1 MGTKCLLEKA
11 LFRRL
16 NLKPTISPIF
26 NSTFDDAAVLKA
38 LSKRD
43 PKLRPLFKKIGAFK
57 LHADAAKKN
66 VEGGP
71 YHWLFRSII
80 YQQLHGKAA
89 AAILSRV
96 RELFGGKTPRPEDFL
111 VMQDAPLRAAGLSGN
126 KLAAL
131 RDLSRAAVA
140 GKVPTLRE
148 AKKMSDEELIERLI
162 PIRGIGRWTV
172 EMFLIFGLRR
182 ADVLAVDDFALKKAC
197 LIVHGLE
204 APPNKKQFIEIGE
217 SWKPWRSLV
226 CWYLWRSL
234 D

>member
-1 MGTKCLLEKA
+1 MH
-11 LFRRL
+11 
-16 NLKPTISPIF
+16 PTIDENF
-26 NSTFDDAAVLKA
+26 NETEVLKA

-43 PKLRPLFKKIGAFK
+43 PKLRPLFKKIGAYK
-57 LHADAAKKN
+57 LDPKN
-66 VEGGP
+66 EGGP
-71 YHWLFRSII
+71 YNWLFRSIV

-89 AAILSRV
+89 ASILGRV
-96 RELFGGKTPRPEDFL
+96 RDLFGGKTPKPEAFL
-111 VMQDAPLRAAGLSGN
+111 LMEDAPLRAAGLSGN

-140 GKVPTLRE
+140 DQVPTLRE
-148 AKKMSDEELIERLI
+148 AKKLSDEEIIERLL

-172 EMFLIFGLRR
+172 EMFLMFGLRR

-197 LIVHGLE
+197 MILHDLE
-204 APPNKKQFIEIGE
+204 APPNKKTFTELGE
-217 SWKPWRSLV
+217 KWRPWRSVV